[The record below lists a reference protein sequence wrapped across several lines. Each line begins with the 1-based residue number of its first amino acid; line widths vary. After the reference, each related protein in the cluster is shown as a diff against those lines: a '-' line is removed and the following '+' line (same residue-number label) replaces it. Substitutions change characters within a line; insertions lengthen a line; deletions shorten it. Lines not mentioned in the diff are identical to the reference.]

1 MERGSLDCRI
11 LPVAGAWDPPS
22 APYLMGPVHVDLNV
36 TNACNLACDHC
47 HASSGPRLPDELE
60 TEELKATIDGL
71 HRIGTM
77 SLAVAGGEPFTRPDI
92 VELLEH
98 ACGLPGWQISVITNG
113 LFFDRGDTLGRLVEG
128 CPDLAVN
135 VSLDGSTPEG
145 MSHLRKQVDAKRRDP
160 GKLFGKVVEGIEIV
174 VDSGLENSVN
184 FTLTRPTLDDAR
196 ATYRLVTDEL
206 GAGGMVAIKFFPGGY
221 GKDRREQF
229 EIPYS
234 RWSRFFAELTR
245 EKLDGAFPAMQ
256 ISVPAPWEFYLP
268 LAEAG
273 LDLRLAEEAWGY
285 RSPLRERAY
294 GKSRTCGDAGGVA
307 ELAVDATGKVYPSVL
322 YAGVSEMAAGDV
334 RRTPLED
341 IWREA
346 SMLVRLRALG
356 VKHLAGGCAGCPA
369 VELCGGG
376 SRARA
381 YALSGSVTGADELCP
396 LVDRSEAAGEPPP
409 SPRPRREGQGLRE
422 SRTLGTGPSAMRL
435 LLGEEGC
442 ELRWRGTVVRGDGAL
457 SELLEQLVPRGGGDG
472 PDGPVRLED
481 ELRQQGR
488 TTLTELSELGIP
500 LRSWPVELRRALSLP
515 VGATLGADP

>member
-1 MERGSLDCRI
+1 MERGALDSRT
-11 LPVAGAWDPPS
+11 LPVAGDPPPS
-22 APYLMGPVHVDLNV
+22 PYLMGPVHVDLNV

-47 HASSGPRLPDELE
+47 HASSGPRLPDELD

-92 VELLEH
+92 IELLEH
-98 ACGLPGWQISVITNG
+98 ACGLPGWKVSVITNG
-113 LFFDRGDTLGRLVEG
+113 LFFDRRDTLGQLVDR

-145 MSHLRKQVDAKRRDP
+145 MSHLRKQVDATRRDP
-160 GKLFGKVVEGIEIV
+160 EQLFGKVVEGIEAV

-221 GKDRREQF
+221 GKERREQF
-229 EIPYS
+229 EIPYP

-268 LAEAG
+268 LAEEG
-273 LDLRLAEEAWGY
+273 VDLRRAEKVWGY
-285 RSPLRERAY
+285 RSPLRERPY
-294 GKSRTCGDAGGVA
+294 GESRACGDVGGVA

-322 YAGVSEMAAGDV
+322 YAGVPEMVCGDV
-334 RRTPLED
+334 RRTPLETV
-341 IWREA
+341 WREA
-346 SMLVRLRALG
+346 SLLARLRALG
-356 VKHLAGGCAGCPA
+356 VEHLAGGCAGCPA
-369 VELCGGG
+369 VDLCGGG

-396 LVDRSEAAGEPPP
+396 LVDRSEAARHCAP
-409 SPRPRREGQGLRE
+409 SPRPRRGGEGLRE
-422 SRTLGTGPSAMRL
+422 CRTLGTGPTALRL

-442 ELRWRGTVVRGDGAL
+442 ELRWRGTVVRGGEVL
-457 SELLEQLVPRGGGDG
+457 SELLERLVLRDG
-472 PDGPVRLED
+472 SEPEALEG
-481 ELRQQGR
+481 ELRRQGR
-488 TTLTELSELGIP
+488 TTLTELSERGIP
-500 LRSWPVELRRALSLP
+500 LRTWPGELRRALSLP
-515 VGATLGADP
+515 VGENPEVGP